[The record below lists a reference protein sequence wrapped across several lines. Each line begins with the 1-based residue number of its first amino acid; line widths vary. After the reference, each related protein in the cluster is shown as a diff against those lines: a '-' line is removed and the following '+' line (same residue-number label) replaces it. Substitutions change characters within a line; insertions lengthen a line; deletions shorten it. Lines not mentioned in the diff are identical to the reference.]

1 MSLRT
6 NGKNSLQK
14 VIKQQKNIEIIEN
27 NIYKICS
34 NQDNYEEK
42 YNEYIYQVIGDI
54 LNKIPLKIIL
64 DNIKNKNVGWNHNCF
79 EKYKTI
85 MEEQEEF
92 IENPFEV
99 VEGAMEC
106 QKCKSKRVFY
116 YQKQS
121 RSCDEGFNT
130 YASCCNCNAKWT
142 IRG

>member
-14 VIKQQKNIEIIEN
+14 VIKQQKNVEIIEN

-34 NQDNYEEK
+34 SSDDFEEK
-42 YNEYIYQVIGDI
+42 YNEYIYQVIGDT
-54 LNKIPLKIIL
+54 LNKIPLKTIL
-64 DNIKNKNVGWNHNCF
+64 DNIKNKSVGWNHKCF
-79 EKYKTI
+79 EEYKTI

>member
-1 MSLRT
+1 MSMRA

-14 VIKQQKNIEIIEN
+14 VIKNPKNIDIIEN
-27 NIYKICS
+27 NIHKICS
-34 NQDNYEEK
+34 DFDDYEQK
-42 YNEYIYQVIGDI
+42 YKEYIYQVIGDT
-54 LNKIPLKIIL
+54 LNKVPLKTIL
-64 DNIKNKNVGWNHNCF
+64 ENIKNKNVGWNHSCF
-79 EKYKTI
+79 QTFKAI

>member
-6 NGKNSLQK
+6 NGKKSLQK
-14 VIKQQKNIEIIEN
+14 LIKQQKNVEIIES
-27 NIYKICS
+27 NIHRICLS
-34 NQDNYEEK
+34 LDDYEEK
-42 YNEYIYQVIGDI
+42 YNEYIYQVIGDT
-54 LNKIPLKIIL
+54 LSKIPLKTIL
-64 DNIKNKNVGWNHNCF
+64 DNIKNKNIGWNHKCF
-79 EKYKTI
+79 EEYKTI

-106 QKCKSKRVFY
+106 GKCKSKRVFY

-130 YASCCNCNAKWT
+130 YASCCNCNSKWT